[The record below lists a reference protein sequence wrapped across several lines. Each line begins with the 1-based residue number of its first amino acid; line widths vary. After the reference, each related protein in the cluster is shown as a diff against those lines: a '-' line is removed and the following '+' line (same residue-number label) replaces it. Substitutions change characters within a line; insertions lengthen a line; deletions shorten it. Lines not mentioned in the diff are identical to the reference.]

1 MTDEQTCIERI
12 YTYTYD
18 QFTVFFHEDHVFI
31 GGKEYPNGQCCVDMV
46 NLDESV
52 LKGIDQRV
60 WKFIPAA
67 QALLTEK
74 TDSAAALAQEKLNA
88 VWRHRR

>member
-1 MTDEQTCIERI
+1 MTDEQNCIERI

-31 GGKEYPNGQCCVDMV
+31 GGKEYPIGQCCVDMV

-52 LKGIDQRV
+52 LKGID
-60 WKFIPAA
+60 
-67 QALLTEK
+67 
-74 TDSAAALAQEKLNA
+74 
-88 VWRHRR
+88 

>member
-1 MTDEQTCIERI
+1 MADKQNCIERI

-18 QFTVFFHEDHVFI
+18 QFTVFFHEGHVFI
-31 GGKEYPNGQCCVDMV
+31 GGKEYPIGQCCVDIV
-46 NLDESV
+46 NLDEAV
-52 LKGIDQRV
+52 LKEIDQRV

-74 TDSAAALAQEKLNA
+74 QTAPQLS
-88 VWRHRR
+88 HRRS

>member
-1 MTDEQTCIERI
+1 MTDEQNCIERI

-18 QFTVFFHEDHVFI
+18 QFTVFFYEDHVFI
-31 GGKEYPNGQCCVDMV
+31 GGKEYPIGQCCVDIV
-46 NLDESV
+46 NLDEAV
-52 LKGIDQRV
+52 LKEIDQRV

-74 TDSAAALAQEKLNA
+74 QTAPQLS
-88 VWRHRR
+88 HRRS